1 MLYTKEQMKL
11 AFEAGM
17 DYGSED
23 SLKPGFETWINNFH
37 KNLEKDKKQI
47 FLDSLKEIKTLAE
60 AHQKKLAYTTD
71 IGYDGEETY
80 ILGLLIDNKVEDFY
94 SHFYSDEEGWE
105 AAYDH
110 YVPPS
115 FAVSTEYAYKYIP
128 RFEMAVEEVL
138 KLAGYEKYE

>member
-17 DYGSED
+17 DYESED

-60 AHQKKLAYTTD
+60 EHQKNSPTLQT
-71 IGYDGEETY
+71 
-80 ILGLLIDNKVEDFY
+80 
-94 SHFYSDEEGWE
+94 
-105 AAYDH
+105 
-110 YVPPS
+110 
-115 FAVSTEYAYKYIP
+115 
-128 RFEMAVEEVL
+128 
-138 KLAGYEKYE
+138 